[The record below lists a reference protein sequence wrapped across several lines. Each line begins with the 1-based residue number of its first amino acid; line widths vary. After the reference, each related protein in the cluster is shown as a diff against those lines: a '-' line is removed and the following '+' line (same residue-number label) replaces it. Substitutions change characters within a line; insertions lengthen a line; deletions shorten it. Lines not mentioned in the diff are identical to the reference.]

1 MPRLAVWMVRVSL
14 LCFGIGFTF
23 GGLMLYNKGE
33 PFDPSVW
40 RLLPA
45 HMELT
50 LIGWMVQLAMG
61 VAFWILPR
69 FRHEPRY
76 GKQRLGWLAFALLN
90 IGVLSAGAGQ
100 WLSAPPIIVWLAR
113 VVELLAVICFA
124 LHAWPRV
131 KPVEA

>member
-40 RLLPA
+40 RLVPA

-50 LIGWMVQLAMG
+50 LIGWMVQMAMG

-69 FRHEPRY
+69 RTRTDRY
-76 GKQRLGWLAFALLN
+76 GHTAPVWIAFVLLN
-90 IGVLSAGAGQ
+90 GGA
-100 WLSAPPIIVWLAR
+100 
-113 VVELLAVICFA
+113 LAVGFA
-124 LHAWPRV
+124 GWHGDLPDLALAGRLAELAAVLIFAASIWPRV
-131 KPVEA
+131 KAFGG